1 MRGGADAGRAAVASR
16 YRAAGRELK
25 VSLVEIP
32 ERLRTQDQ
40 LLGYL
45 LVHLCLLWT
54 GRCYGSALHDVL
66 LLCVKSRE
74 RRSGARRAVHLV
86 EVGEPLQQ
94 RRRPEERVVLESRR
108 GCQLSDDGEFF
119 RSL

>member
-86 EVGEPLQQ
+86 EVGEPPEVPPVS
-94 RRRPEERVVLESRR
+94 RPAVPACPLAEPSR
-108 GCQLSDDGEFF
+108 G
-119 RSL
+119 

>member
-74 RRSGARRAVHLV
+74 RRSGARHPVPAVSQPAHTIALQPGGPFILTGEAFAAGRGAFVLV
-86 EVGEPLQQ
+86 G
-94 RRRPEERVVLESRR
+94 
-108 GCQLSDDGEFF
+108 
-119 RSL
+119 